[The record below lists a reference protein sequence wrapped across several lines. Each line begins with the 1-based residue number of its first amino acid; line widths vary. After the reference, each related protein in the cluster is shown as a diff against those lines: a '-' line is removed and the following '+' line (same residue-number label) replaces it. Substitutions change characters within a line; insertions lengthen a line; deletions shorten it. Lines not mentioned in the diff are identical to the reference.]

1 MGLRNIKFKNTYRS
15 FSDNIVLDFLVPAL
29 SESKTYWRGTG
40 FFTMSGLSS
49 FLDSILQVIS
59 NEGDVRIMT
68 SPLLNKDDISRLET
82 GGTLSDDEV
91 LRLLVSQTQV
101 PQEDKLKAEIITKL
115 ITLNLIQLRIA
126 YLPTGIYHEKIGILK
141 DDHDTV
147 AFIGSFNETR
157 TAQLGNYETIEV
169 LNTWENYSSVQEHER
184 FFLNIWN
191 NQNEY
196 LRVITFPE
204 ALKQKLIQEYQTDKE
219 LDELVERY
227 KQKANKGKRELFDYQ
242 KQAIQLF
249 RENNYSH
256 FFEMATGTGKT
267 FTAIKAILSMPQ
279 SNLYTIILVPQVDL
293 QSQWE
298 RELKKEGVENIYLFG
313 GLASGNWQHNL
324 SKSKIDN
331 KLGKRVISIA
341 VYDTFFAKLY
351 DQFDKVENVL
361 LVVDEAHN
369 ISVNQIKNLPKS
381 FSFRLGLSAT
391 PEKHDQDLT
400 KKIVSYFTRDN
411 VETFK
416 FTIEDAINAGF
427 LSRYKYYPIFVNLNE
442 DEYERFCSLHHKLV
456 QLINAKEKDPDAIN
470 TTANNRNNILKKA
483 EAKLFKLEQMVE
495 DRNNYSFRNSVIYC
509 GRGKQ
514 GDSEDKI
521 IDLTTKML
529 KQGNY
534 DVSTFTSETE
544 NRAEVLR
551 YFEEGYYD
559 SLVAIQCFDE
569 GIDVPKLEKIFIMSS
584 DRLKRQ
590 TVQRRGRVLRK
601 CKETGKTIAFIY
613 DFVVLPPANA
623 IKDSYASSLVKI
635 EIERVNEYMRLSEN
649 KTDFQDTIQKLE
661 NDYETN
667 KEVTLDEDAG

>member
-29 SESKTYWRGTG
+29 SESNTYWRGTG

-49 FLDSILQVIS
+49 FLDSILQIIAKK
-59 NEGDVRIMT
+59 GDVRIMT
-68 SPLLNKDDISRLET
+68 SPLLNKEDISRLET
-82 GGTLSDDEV
+82 GGTLSDEEV
-91 LRLLVSQTQV
+91 ISLLVGQTQV
-101 PQEDKLKAEIITKL
+101 PPEEKLKAEIITKL
-115 ITLNLIQLRIA
+115 ISLNMIQLKIA
-126 YLPTGIYHEKIGILK
+126 YLSTGIYHEKIGILK
-141 DDHDTV
+141 DGQDTI

-169 LNTWENYSSVQEHER
+169 LNTWENYSSVQEHEK

-191 NQNEY
+191 NQNDY
-196 LRVITFPE
+196 LRVMDFPE
-204 ALKQKLIQEYQTDKE
+204 ALKEKLIQEYQTDKE
-219 LDELVERY
+219 LDELIDKY
-227 KQKANKGKRELFDYQ
+227 KQETNKGKRELFDYQ
-242 KQAIQLF
+242 KQAIKQF
-249 RENNYSH
+249 KENDFSH

-279 SNLYTIILVPQVDL
+279 DNLYTIILVPQIDL

-331 KLGKRVISIA
+331 KLGKKVISIA

-351 DQFDKVENVL
+351 DQFEKVENVL

-369 ISVNQIKNLPKS
+369 ISPNQIKNLPKLIEY
-381 FSFRLGLSAT
+381 RLGLSAT
-391 PEKHDQDLT
+391 PEKHDLELS
-400 KKIVSYFTRDN
+400 KKIVSYFTRDR
-411 VETFK
+411 VDTFK

-427 LSRYKYYPIFVNLNE
+427 LSRYKYYPIFVNLSV
-442 DEYERFCSLHHKLV
+442 DEYEKYCSLHHKLV
-456 QLINAKEKDPDAIN
+456 QLINAKEKDQDAIN

-483 EAKLFKLEQMVE
+483 EDKLYRLEQMIN
-495 DRNNYSFRNSVIYC
+495 DRGNYSFRNSVVYC

-514 GDSEDKI
+514 GESEDKI

-569 GIDVPKLEKIFIMSS
+569 GIDVPKLERIFIMSS

-613 DFVVLPPANA
+613 DFVVMPPQDAV
-623 IKDSYASSLVKI
+623 KDSYASSLVKI

-649 KTDFQDTIQKLE
+649 KIDFVDMIQKLE
-661 NDYETN
+661 IDYETN